1 MKRKLLSGFFL
12 GWIGAIFL
20 AGVLTGF
27 PHDLSGFKRLAFF
40 ALAPGA
46 IIGIIITY
54 IVNKPTNSH
63 SSSIKRDNIEE
74 RLIKLKTLLDQGILN
89 KEEFEQQKKKILEE

>member
-1 MKRKLLSGFFL
+1 MGCENCQFKYINTIINYEKKITIWLLSRMDRSYIL
-12 GWIGAIFL
+12 GG
-20 AGVLTGF
+20 
-27 PHDLSGFKRLAFF
+27 
-40 ALAPGA
+40 
-46 IIGIIITY
+46 IIGIVITY

>member
-1 MKRKLLSGFFL
+1 MGCENCQFKYINTIINYEKKITIWLLSRMDRSYIL
-12 GWIGAIFL
+12 GG
-20 AGVLTGF
+20 
-27 PHDLSGFKRLAFF
+27 S
-40 ALAPGA
+40 
-46 IIGIIITY
+46 IGIIITY

>member
-27 PHDLSGFKRLAFF
+27 PHDLSDFKWLAFF

-63 SSSIKRDNIEE
+63 SSSIKRDN
-74 RLIKLKTLLDQGILN
+74 RRTFNKIKNIVRSRHLK
-89 KEEFEQQKKKILEE
+89 

>member
-27 PHDLSGFKRLAFF
+27 PHDLSGFKWLAFF

-46 IIGIIITY
+46 IIEL
-54 IVNKPTNSH
+54 S
-63 SSSIKRDNIEE
+63 
-74 RLIKLKTLLDQGILN
+74 
-89 KEEFEQQKKKILEE
+89 